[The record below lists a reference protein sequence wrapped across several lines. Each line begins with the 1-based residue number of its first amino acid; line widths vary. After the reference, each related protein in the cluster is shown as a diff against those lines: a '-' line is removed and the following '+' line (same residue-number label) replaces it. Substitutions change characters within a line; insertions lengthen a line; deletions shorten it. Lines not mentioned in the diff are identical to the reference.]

1 MFSRRG
7 AGRVAA
13 CGLQG
18 GWVLA
23 FSTRRLGTAAVL
35 LTGIAACLER
45 VDAIWY
51 THKPEVPAVLG
62 AAFAMH
68 LSWAVAASLVNW
80 NVYLSSTA
88 VSRQAR
94 QSAAWCSVLLA
105 GALASGL
112 AVARNSPVA
121 ALTALWALTAI
132 ASKHKDPEVLKVS
145 QASCDSINSLCRV
158 MSVVAVAAAAIA
170 GAHRF
175 L

>member
-1 MFSRRG
+1 
-7 AGRVAA
+7 
-13 CGLQG
+13 
-18 GWVLA
+18 VLA
-23 FSTRRLGTAAVL
+23 FSTRRLGTAAAL
-35 LTGIAACLER
+35 LTGIAVCLER
-45 VDAIWY
+45 VNAIWY

-62 AAFAMH
+62 TALAMH

-80 NVYLSSTA
+80 NVYLLSAA

-112 AVARNSPVA
+112 AVARESPVA

-145 QASCDSINSLCRV
+145 QASCDGINSLCRV
-158 MSVVAVAAAAIA
+158 MSVVAVAAAALA
-170 GAHRF
+170 GVRRF